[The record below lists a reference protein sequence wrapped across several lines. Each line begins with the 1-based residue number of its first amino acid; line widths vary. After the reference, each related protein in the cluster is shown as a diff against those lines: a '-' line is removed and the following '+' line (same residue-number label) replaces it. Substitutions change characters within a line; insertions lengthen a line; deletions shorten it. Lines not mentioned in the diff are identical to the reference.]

1 MPARSR
7 EYGFSLPELLVAMI
21 ILAIVVSQALL
32 AFTTQHRLYV
42 GQGRVLDI
50 QQDAR
55 LVMEMMVGD
64 VRMAGFLVP
73 EENAIT
79 GIDGG
84 AAGPDILCVSD
95 PAVMADA
102 EVDAAKSAFEAAT
115 LQANLGAAASQ
126 VTLTAAEMDIDG
138 DGDNDFAIG
147 AGIILSDGTTHHC
160 ARITGFPGTAVQF
173 TPITPAGFVLAAGTG
188 VAVPAVIYEIAA
200 GGLRRNNSLL
210 SAQVENLQIEYAVDL
225 DDDGSIGA
233 GEFPVH
239 VVTGTDPT
247 LIRGVQISVL
257 TRTSMEDPANRGSW
271 MPAAGNHNAGA
282 PDSFLRRRFT
292 ASAVPR
298 NLR

>member
-1 MPARSR
+1 
-7 EYGFSLPELLVAMI
+7 
-21 ILAIVVSQALL
+21 
-32 AFTTQHRLYV
+32 
-42 GQGRVLDI
+42 
-50 QQDAR
+50 
-55 LVMEMMVGD
+55 MEMMVAD

-84 AAGPDILCVSD
+84 AAGPDVLCVSD

-102 EVDAAKSAFEAAT
+102 EVDAAKSAFDGAS

-147 AGIILSDGTTHHC
+147 AGIILSDATTHHC
-160 ARITGFPGTAVQF
+160 ARITGFPGTAIQF

-225 DDDGSIGA
+225 DDNGSIGA

-239 VVTGTDPT
+239 VVTGADPT

-257 TRTSMEDPANRGSW
+257 TRTSMEDPANRGSR

-292 ASAVPR
+292 ANAVPR